1 MAISVGIKRYTGDE
15 VGNLFLGQTGFETI
29 TGAGSVEV
37 DKGGPSQWVAV
48 KAIGTSTVT
57 ALSNVGDHLTSDGTS
72 GGSAVDLS
80 DGDIVFGSF
89 YKVTWGSGIILA
101 YKG

>member
-1 MAISVGIKRYTGDE
+1 MATGVGIKRYTGDE

-29 TGAGSVEV
+29 TGAGSVET
-37 DKGGPSQWVAV
+37 DKGGSSQWVAV
-48 KAIGTSTVT
+48 KAIGASSVI
-57 ALSNVGDHLTSDGTS
+57 ALANTGDHLSTDGTTS
-72 GGSAVDLS
+72 GTAVSLS